1 MNRLLL
7 YLGDT
12 LLGDI
17 NKFAKN
23 RHLVESL
30 KSESSSATADTFTF
44 DINWKLY
51 QRENQGSV

>member
-23 RHLVESL
+23 RHLVETL
-30 KSESSSATADTFTF
+30 KSES
-44 DINWKLY
+44 
-51 QRENQGSV
+51 ENDSHSVVSDSL